1 MSRRAGPG
9 ALLPVAA
16 VVLLAVASPAR
27 AASRYSLR
35 GDGEVAL
42 PFTAAVR
49 AMGGAEA
56 ASASP
61 GLATNPATMAL
72 VTNTRFHGSWLTDWI
87 RTEETLPGG
96 GGDIA
101 VRKEYEGYVPNLG
114 LVFVAPGHVRI
125 GAGFLVDRRIDGR
138 IAQDA
143 TTPDGRPYRQ
153 VFEASGNLLRIPVL
167 LARDFGA
174 AQVGAGLDFVL
185 SNSEIHWRND
195 FPDGTSFLDS
205 DDRDETGAWGPAWR
219 LGVRVPLGAR
229 AAVGAWGIWPG
240 DLSGSRRLENEDP
253 QDTTSTLKADFETE
267 TAVRMGAGIE
277 ASPVPGWRVAAD
289 WTREAWADVESPRAI
304 GTFADV
310 DRVSAGVEWLG
321 GSGRGLR
328 QPVRAG
334 FRTEPLHT
342 LDANGREIRETALSA
357 GTGFVFAD
365 GRGQFDWFLE
375 YGWRGKKDESEYHEQ
390 FVRLGVTLTG
400 FEDWSRRRPPEPE
413 DEDW

>member
-1 MSRRAGPG
+1 MSRRATGA
-9 ALLPVAA
+9 ALLAA
-16 VVLLAVASPAR
+16 SIAIGVASPGR

-35 GDGEVAL
+35 GEGEPVL
-42 PFTAAVR
+42 PFTSAVR

-61 GLATNPATMAL
+61 GLATNPATLAL
-72 VTNTRFHGSWLTDWI
+72 APSTRFHGSWLTDWV
-87 RTEETLPGG
+87 RTEETLPAGV
-96 GGDIA
+96 A

-114 LVFVAPGHVRI
+114 LVFLAPGRVRV
-125 GAGFLVDRRIDGR
+125 GTGLLVDRRIDGR
-138 IAQDA
+138 IVQDA
-143 TTPDGRPYRQ
+143 ETPDGRPYRQ
-153 VFEASGNLLRIPVL
+153 VFEASGNLLRIPL
-167 LARDFGA
+167 LVARDFGPV
-174 AQVGAGLDFVL
+174 QLGAGMDFVL
-185 SNSEIHWRND
+185 ANSEIRWRND

-205 DDRDETGAWGPAWR
+205 NDRDETGAWGPAWR
-219 LGVRVPLGAR
+219 AGARLPLGDR
-229 AAVGAWGIWPG
+229 AAVGAWGLWPR

-253 QDTTSTLKADFETE
+253 QDTTSASKLDFEAE
-267 TAVRMGAGIE
+267 TAARVGAGIE
-277 ASPVPGWRVAAD
+277 ASPAAGWRVAAD
-289 WTREAWADVESPRAI
+289 WTHESWEDVDSPRAV
-304 GTFADV
+304 GTFTDV
-310 DRVSAGVEWLG
+310 DRVSAGVEWTG
-321 GSGRGLR
+321 GSGSGLR

-400 FEDWSRRRPPEPE
+400 FEEWSGRRPPEPE